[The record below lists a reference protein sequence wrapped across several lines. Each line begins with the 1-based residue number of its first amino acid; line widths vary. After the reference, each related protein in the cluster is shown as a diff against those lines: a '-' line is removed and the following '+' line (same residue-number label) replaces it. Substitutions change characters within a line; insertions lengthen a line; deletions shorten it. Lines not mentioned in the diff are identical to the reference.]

1 MCVCVLV
8 RAHHIAAQGVW
19 FLGRLYQRIYVRKYF
34 QRTPSCFEKEIKLEW
49 EVFCIACWIYL
60 ISWSNRAEVKTQRG
74 RRAKFKLGDGSEL
87 WPLSTTDAMA
97 GGKLVGKWKLNS
109 LQLQECWTTVWD
121 RENPGKVNCQPA
133 LIIYQPA
140 FNCLT
145 LCTCNLTLFSSFLVT
160 NPQLNPIK
168 SPYADFPFFPPVIT
182 FCTRPKTK
190 HRGKTTAKLL
200 ILHKKAPYLLIF
212 WVRLSVSVSLS

>member
-121 RENPGKVNCQPA
+121 WENPGKVNTPWSSSNNGSIQFAILLCFNVALYSLPA
-133 LIIYQPA
+133 IRPHIIA
-140 FNCLT
+140 T
-145 LCTCNLTLFSSFLVT
+145 RR
-160 NPQLNPIK
+160 
-168 SPYADFPFFPPVIT
+168 PFFPFPQ
-182 FCTRPKTK
+182 
-190 HRGKTTAKLL
+190 
-200 ILHKKAPYLLIF
+200 
-212 WVRLSVSVSLS
+212 